1 MDTIFLS
8 DLEVPAIIGTYET
21 EREVWRTLHL
31 NIELGIDLQQAGK
44 TDNLAD
50 TVNYVAVEAAILKLG
65 RESRFFLLERFAN
78 EVCQIVFAIDERIQK
93 ICVTITKPGAITHA
107 AGVGCHI
114 ERFR

>member
-1 MDTIFLS
+1 MSNKHIKFIMIKH
-8 DLEVPAIIGTYET
+8 DLLLFATPPLPPGSISV
-21 EREVWRTLHL
+21 
-31 NIELGIDLQQAGK
+31 NGIDLQQAGK